1 VQKLNLAK
9 QTEFQTVRLVE
20 KFSFNFPLMEWVYEV
35 DEREIGFDDAALDEE
50 WIIVMTL
57 DG

>member
-1 VQKLNLAK
+1 
-9 QTEFQTVRLVE
+9 
-20 KFSFNFPLMEWVYEV
+20 MEWVYEV
-35 DEREIGFDDAALDEE
+35 DEREIGFDDAALDED